1 MRGLP
6 LFPDMYPQILHGL
19 PAMPVFH
26 MRGGTSTGI
35 VLWDAHL
42 PQEVSLREELVRH
55 LMGVPQE
62 GTTPRNRQTTGL
74 GRGAPTSNKVFLMKH
89 HQGADADFDSTLAQL
104 AADHARIDWGVN
116 CGNMSAALPLYLLQT
131 GLAEPATPETQL
143 RIWNTNTRKLTD
155 MRMPTPF
162 EMATIPGVPGRFP
175 SVELV
180 LRDPVGARTGSL
192 FPTGNRQDCFDDVPV
207 SCVDVAVPMVIVRAT
222 DLGYTARESVA
233 SLQADPG
240 LMARLR
246 SIWVQAGLRMGLKTA
261 AGAPMTEAELA
272 QSETVPKICM
282 VGPGDG
288 DSDIHVRYFT
298 PQAPHS
304 SMAVTGGCCLAVA
317 ALLGGTVAFET
328 VSQSQRSRTGASSMT
343 AQIGYEP
350 VVVRIGNPA
359 GILQATVSGYES
371 GSEVTIPWVSY
382 QRSAQVLL
390 QGLAPI
396 YQASDALMLFF
407 ESRHA
412 QALSGRH

>member
-6 LFPDMYPQILHGL
+6 LFPDLYPQILHGL

-26 MRGGTSTGI
+26 MRGGTSTGV

-42 PQEVSLREELVRH
+42 PHAVTLREELLRH

-62 GTTPRNRQTTGL
+62 GVTPGNRQTTGL
-74 GRGAPTSNKVFLMKH
+74 GRGVPTSNKVFLIKPH
-89 HQGADADFDSTLAQL
+89 SGEDADFDSTLAQL

-131 GLAEPATPETQL
+131 GLVEPGMPETPF
-143 RIWNTNTRKLTD
+143 RIWNTNTRKLID

-162 EMATIPGVPGRFP
+162 EMAAIPGVAGLFP
-175 SVELV
+175 SVDLV
-180 LRDPVGARTGSL
+180 LREPVGARTGAL
-192 FPTGNRQDCFDDVPV
+192 FPTGSRQDRFDDVPV
-207 SCVDVAVPMVIVRAT
+207 SCLDVAVPMVIVRAG
-222 DLGYTARESVA
+222 DLGYTARETVA

-246 SIWVQAGLRMGLKTA
+246 SIWVQAGLKMGLKA
-261 AGAPMTEAELA
+261 ASGVPMSETELA

-288 DSDIHVRYFT
+288 DCDIHVRYFT

-317 ALLGGTVAFET
+317 TRLEGTVASET
-328 VSQSQRSRTGASSMT
+328 VHLKQRSATSPSLID
-343 AQIGYEP
+343 AQSGYDP

-359 GILQATVSGYES
+359 GVLQATVLGYGS
-371 GSEVTIPWVSY
+371 GSQVVIPWVSY
-382 QRSAQVLL
+382 QRSAQVLM

-396 YQASDALMLFF
+396 YQASDALLSFF

-412 QALSGRH
+412 EALSGRH